1 MPRTFMEKEKK
12 TSVPRSSAAMYSDVH
27 NEKSSTA
34 SSSTASTQL
43 AKILEKRLLL
53 STPAATV
60 SKFRQGTSAG
70 QRTDI
75 LTAAFDGKK
84 AIKKDL
90 ELGRGGDAVVYD
102 QGDGY
107 LIKEF
112 HEPMEDMDQQ
122 QQQKL
127 EVDIFNTVY
136 GHNAATVLSNR
147 MIRMKKIPG
156 KPVSEINLNVFAEDD
171 AESLIR
177 CVSSLHAL
185 GIYHGDLNNG
195 NILYNREE
203 RKFNLVD
210 FGASRKELKPGDF
223 KEDFEDEI
231 VDLERTIDL
240 WPVRLEK
247 VNKNKSSVVGADG
260 HVYV

>member
-70 QRTDI
+70 RRTDI

-84 AIKKDL
+84 AIKKDV

-112 HEPMEDMDQQ
+112 HEPMEDMAQQ
-122 QQQKL
+122 QQ

-156 KPVSEINLNVFAEDD
+156 KPVSKIKLDD
-171 AESLIR
+171 FSENDAKSLIH

-195 NILYNREE
+195 NILYNRKE

-210 FGASRKELKPGDF
+210 FGASREESNHEFFKDELDELK
-223 KEDFEDEI
+223 ESI
-231 VDLERTIDL
+231 NQ
-240 WPVRLEK
+240 WPVRLKK
-247 VNKNKSSVVGADG
+247 VKKHTPSVVGADG
-260 HVYV
+260 RVYI